1 MKPVHCQQYQRLQSS
16 SHPIHE
22 KYSGPSLLGPRRT
35 LYNELTNPQS
45 SSITSVHVFCNLFLH
60 IFPAVCSAS
69 HVCAKSKRNVPSSK
83 FACTIF
89 VGVACFSTST
99 VKPKITLDLK
109 SLQFCCQQLPLH
121 ANQPARA
128 EELFRRRNTKLQVSV
143 RKPPT
148 VRKPPPLPQGLARRN
163 YVVRKRNVCIRKL

>member
-148 VRKPPPLPQGLARRN
+148 VRKPPPLP
-163 YVVRKRNVCIRKL
+163 YHSKRSSWISGGSWL